1 MDVHHLLLSVVVL
14 THALMALT
22 WWTAGAWLGLSRKAA
37 MHWFVSAL
45 ANGAALALMVANT
58 RAADDTTLVLLAA
71 VCGLFAQVS
80 TRRGLQ
86 SFLRIHRTDLG
97 HVLAALVTPLFCL
110 AICIPLNWKAA
121 GITACAAIY
130 AWGLVQTARECHR
143 PLIMEFEPGISLAHG
158 ILQSTAGLIFAGL
171 SLSEMIPSSQWP
183 TGWPDRTLTQYG
195 VVFLGIVAS
204 ILSCFVLGYIVV
216 RRLVMKLEHL
226 SHHDAL
232 TGLLNRRAFEHL
244 LDREVVRM
252 QRYGEHFTLLMLDVD
267 HFKRINDCYGHAA
280 GDAVLCAV
288 SATLKEHAREVD
300 RVARFGG
307 EEFCL
312 LLPQTLHEGAMLA
325 AERLRQAVSQTSVAW
340 NGELIKV
347 TISTGLATSQGRE
360 EPLSAL
366 LHRADEALYR
376 AKAEGRNRVVC
387 APLLHLA

>member
-45 ANGAALALMVANT
+45 ANGTALGLMVANT
-58 RAADDTTLVLLAA
+58 RAADDTSLVLLAA
-71 VCGLFAQVS
+71 VLGLFAQVS

-86 SFLRIHRTDLG
+86 SFLRIHRSDLG
-97 HVLAALVTPLFCL
+97 HVLAALGTPLFCL
-110 AICIPLNWKAA
+110 GVCIPMNWKGA
-121 GITACAAIY
+121 GVTVCGLIY
-130 AWGLVQTARECHR
+130 AWGLIQTARECHR
-143 PLIMEFEPGISLAHG
+143 PLTVEFEPGISIAHG
-158 ILQSTAGLIFAGL
+158 VLQSTAGLIFAGL
-171 SLSEMIPSSQWP
+171 SLSEMVPDALWP
-183 TGWPDRTLTQYG
+183 ANVPARPLLQYG
-195 VVFLGIVAS
+195 LVFLGIVAS

-232 TGLLNRRAFEHL
+232 TGLLNRRAFEHVL
-244 LDREVVRM
+244 EREVVRM
-252 QRYGEHFTLLMLDVD
+252 QRYGEPFTLLMLDVD

-288 SATLKEHAREVD
+288 SATLREHAREVD

-312 LLPQTLHEGAMLA
+312 MLPQTLHEGALLA
-325 AERLRQAVSQTSVAW
+325 AERLRHAVSQTTIAW
-340 NGELIKV
+340 NGELIRV
-347 TISTGLATSQGRE
+347 TISTGLATSQGKDE
-360 EPLSAL
+360 TLSSL
-366 LHRADEALYR
+366 LHRADEALYQ

-387 APLLHLA
+387 APILQLA